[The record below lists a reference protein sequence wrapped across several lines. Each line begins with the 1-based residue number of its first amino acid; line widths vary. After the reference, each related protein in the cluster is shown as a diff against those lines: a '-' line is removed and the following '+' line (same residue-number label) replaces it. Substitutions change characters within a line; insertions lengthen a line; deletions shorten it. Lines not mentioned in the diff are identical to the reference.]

1 MDNNF
6 RHSQIIKIVSEM
18 DDDEMKIYTIVLH
31 HQQLFRII
39 TIKSKFY
46 CWYLLMLETDDSK

>member
-1 MDNNF
+1 
-6 RHSQIIKIVSEM
+6 M

-46 CWYLLMLETDDSK
+46 CWYLLMPETDDSK